1 MVLSTCRKKTTIKVK
16 LLNPLLNEY
25 VSNATIVLV
34 EKKDGG
40 LFSKGGC
47 KEIATAV
54 TDNNGE
60 CTFDEEKLKKNASYS
75 YFCAVKESWG
85 LQQSYPCEGIADR
98 FLKKGGAQDWI
109 VTDYGD
115 GTVQLQYKNLFN
127 PAQIGDSL
135 YAIATRESF
144 YDPIAGHDVGGG
156 GVNNN
161 SIQSFDPGQIYPPI
175 IDATYPT
182 KASGVFVIKTR
193 KRKLGVVSTRVD
205 TVKAYPNKTTIIEIN
220 W

>member
-16 LLNPLLNEY
+16 LLNPLLNEH

-54 TDNNGE
+54 TDQNGE
-60 CTFDEEKLKKNASYS
+60 CAFDEEKLKKNASYS

-98 FLKKGGAQDWI
+98 FLKKGDTQDWLI
-109 VTDYGD
+109 TDYID
-115 GTVQLQYKNLFN
+115 TYFKVKYNNIFN
-127 PAQIGDSL
+127 PGTNGDSL
-135 YAIATRESF
+135 ISTVDQVLY
-144 YDPIAGHDVGGG
+144 YDPISGHNQGGG
-156 GVNNN
+156 GV
-161 SIQSFDPGQIYPPI
+161 SGLI
-175 IDATYPT
+175 IDYNTYYPFPNLSYSQVV
-182 KASGVFVIKTR
+182 KIFANRLIVKTR
-193 KRKLGVVSTRVD
+193 KRKMGIVTTSID